1 LEEETFGS
9 QTGVSQI
16 PKTSVPVTKFKPVV
30 IKKGQPL
37 AASGVLHD
45 VYESELE
52 ETFPVMGTK
61 RESNMS
67 RGNQIDKPNAVS
79 TTNNNNAHTSS
90 KIITSVRLEPDLIAK
105 KTPLKTSDEAISTAL
120 TASKDP
126 PTHSKAVIFY
136 T

>member
-37 AASGVLHD
+37 TASGVLHD

-79 TTNNNNAHTSS
+79 TTNSAHTSS

-105 KTPLKTSDEAISTAL
+105 KTPLKTSNEAISTSL

-126 PTHSKAVIFY
+126 PAHSKAVIFY